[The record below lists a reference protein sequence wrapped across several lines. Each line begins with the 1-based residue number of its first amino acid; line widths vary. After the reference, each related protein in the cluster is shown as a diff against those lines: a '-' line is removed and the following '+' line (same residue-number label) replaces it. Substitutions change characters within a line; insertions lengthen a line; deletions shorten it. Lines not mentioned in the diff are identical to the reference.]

1 MTHSSKKNFLTILI
15 ILVFVLGYGLYM
27 YLRVNNDK
35 FVRLFT
41 GLIFLDCIW
50 KKLIDTTDLI
60 SKEFEEDMKW

>member
-35 FVRLFT
+35 FVPLFM
-41 GLIFLDCIW
+41 GLIFAIIPAVLINNIW
-50 KKLIDTTDLI
+50 NRKAVKKD
-60 SKEFEEDMKW
+60 